1 MNAADAHRST
11 RFSTYTSAMF
21 SETPRRRP
29 PFLLSAARW
38 VASSLNSL
46 AHFSLMLALRPFS
59 YDAAWTTYQRWLR
72 VACRMFGITLSVR
85 DDNSGQLGPPPH
97 LYIWLNQSSLAE
109 VLAFTALPKHS
120 LVINVEYAALP
131 LLGWARVV
139 LSDVVIVR
147 QWKSQAKR
155 GVARA
160 AKRLAA
166 GETWLISVEGARSPD
181 GALQPY
187 KKGAVVMAL
196 QSKATIIPM
205 ALHGGREIMPRGEWR
220 LRPGHIEVH
229 LLKAIPTRGL
239 TFDDRNDIL
248 KRLQKLAEA
257 EFDNQA
263 STRVHPP
270 QP

>member
-1 MNAADAHRST
+1 MSLP
-11 RFSTYTSAMF
+11 
-21 SETPRRRP
+21 EGRP

-59 YDAAWTTYQRWLR
+59 YHAAWTTYQRWLR
-72 VACRMFGITLSVR
+72 VACRIFGITLSLR
-85 DDNSGQLGPPPH
+85 DDNSGHLGPPPH
-97 LYIWLNQSSLAE
+97 LYIWLNQSNLAE
-109 VLAFTALPKHS
+109 VLAFRALPKHF
-120 LVINVEYAALP
+120 LVINVEYAAMP
-131 LLGWARVV
+131 LLGWARVL

-166 GETWLISVEGARSPD
+166 GETWLISVEGARSLD

-187 KKGAVVMAL
+187 KKGPVVMAL

-205 ALHGGREIMPRGEWR
+205 FLHGGREIMPRGDWR
-220 LRPGHIEVH
+220 LRPGHVEVH

-239 TFDDRNDIL
+239 TFDDRNDL
-248 KRLQKLAEA
+248 LERLQKLADA
-257 EFDNQA
+257 EFETQA
-263 STRVHPP
+263 STRVHPR
-270 QP
+270 QPRREPRR